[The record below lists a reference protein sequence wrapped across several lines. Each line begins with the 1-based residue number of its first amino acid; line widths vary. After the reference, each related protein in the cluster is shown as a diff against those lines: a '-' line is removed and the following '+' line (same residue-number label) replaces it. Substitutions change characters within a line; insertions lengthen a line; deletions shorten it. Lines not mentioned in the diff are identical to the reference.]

1 MTAMELHARL
11 LHSGFA
17 LTLRDGV
24 IVVAPASQLAEADRE
39 LLTLHKAALL
49 LILAGEGPQL
59 GCRIFYQPDPAR
71 EKETV
76 AVLVDGKRARLR
88 RGIRP
93 RFYTWE
99 KAGQWF
105 PTSPPGEG

>member
-1 MTAMELHARL
+1 MTAMDLHARL
-11 LHSGFA
+11 LRSGFTIRA
-17 LTLRDGV
+17 RDGML
-24 IVVAPASQLAEADRE
+24 IITPAGMLPAADLK
-39 LLTLHKAALL
+39 LLTLHKPALL
-49 LILAGEGPQL
+49 LILDGKGPPL
-59 GCRIFYQPDPAR
+59 GCRIFYQPDPTR

-99 KAGQWF
+99 KAGRWF
-105 PTSPPGEG
+105 PTGPPEPE